1 MNSGTGSF
9 NAGINATWSIW
20 DNERVF
26 TIRGNVIEVD
36 IKEQAVYSEW
46 IDIIKSVRTAF
57 ATLQTSILRQQIAEK
72 AWQIGERQRDIVQ
85 KKYEMGLESITRL
98 NQVQE
103 LFVKAEID
111 NTAATM
117 DIFTARA
124 DLEKACGIQRY

>member
-1 MNSGTGSF
+1 
-9 NAGINATWSIW
+9 
-20 DNERVF
+20 
-26 TIRGNVIEVD
+26 
-36 IKEQAVYSEW
+36 
-46 IDIIKSVRTAF
+46 
-57 ATLQTSILRQQIAEK
+57 
-72 AWQIGERQRDIVQ
+72 
-85 KKYEMGLESITRL
+85 MGLESITRL